1 MLGFIVPSRNR
12 ITKINSSIRFFHYVI
27 FKWLF
32 ILFKRNRV
40 LKEIKF
46 NHYKNWHF
54 KTAYLTVQFEFE
66 NAIWINV
73 EGSKRICS
81 HLPIIINLENF
92 EKDFFEIIIHGFRSK
107 RKYQIAIN
115 TEAQIDNA
123 TFKTATYQIK
133 NIYLQDQI
141 IQKNIPKAELI
152 SHYIQVK
159 AYQINTS
166 YQKSELK
173 YSNFKLQDYL

>member
-1 MLGFIVPSRNR
+1 MLGFIVPPRNS
-12 ITKINSSIRFFHYVI
+12 ITNINSSIRFLFNVTS
-27 FKWLF
+27 KWLF
-32 ILFKRNRV
+32 TLFKRNRV

-54 KTAYLTVQFEFE
+54 KTAYLIVQFEFE

-81 HLPIIINLENF
+81 HFPIIINLENF
-92 EKDFFEIIIHGFRSK
+92 QKDFFEIIIHGFSSK

-123 TFKTATYQIK
+123 TFKTTTYQIK

-141 IQKNIPKAELI
+141 IQQNISKAELI
-152 SHYIQVK
+152 NHCISVK
-159 AYQINTS
+159 RHPINTS

-173 YSNFKLQDYL
+173 HSNFKLQDYL